1 MNWVDLAVLGVVAIS
16 AILAFMRGFVR
27 EVLGIAAWL
36 AAGYIAV
43 ATNEMVKPQFRQWIG
58 SQEIADPVSYI
69 AVFVVALI
77 VFSVVTNMLGKA
89 VHSIGL
95 GGVDRSLGIL
105 FGAARGAV
113 LVAAVY
119 VVCGLLTASDHWP
132 DPVKQARL
140 LPLVHDGAAWL
151 VEQIP
156 AEHRPNVTPLPT
168 GRETT
173 SEDLLH
179 TTPQGRALGKPTP
192 ATSL

>member
-43 ATNEMVKPQFRQWIG
+43 ATNELVKPQFRQWIG
-58 SQEIADPVSYI
+58 SPEIADPVSYI

-105 FGAARGAV
+105 FGAARGTV

-140 LPLVHDGAAWL
+140 LPLVHDGASWL
-151 VEQIP
+151 VDQMP
-156 AEHRPNVTPLPT
+156 AEHRPNVTPLPS

-179 TTPQGRALGKPTP
+179 TTPQGRALGKPAP